1 MTALVENC
9 GIIVVEAQKRSPN
22 PLFFKG
28 LGHMLTAGLEFKD
41 LKISVR

>member
-1 MTALVENC
+1 MTVLAESC
-9 GIIVVEAQKRSPN
+9 GKVVVEAQKSPN
-22 PLFFKG
+22 PSLFKG